1 MTPLPQFEIISAS
14 AGGLSAVMTVMRE
27 AFDPVFGEA
36 WTLPQCE
43 SILAMPGSWL
53 IIAMNDG
60 DPAGFALI
68 RSAIFE
74 AELLL
79 IAVRSRFR
87 RRGIGQQLL
96 ARVVSDCCSA
106 KIECVHL
113 EVRADNVATAFY
125 EQQGFVRVG
134 IRKNYYRGA
143 SGQFTDAITLTKT
156 LVG

>member
-1 MTPLPQFEIISAS
+1 MTPLAQIEIISAS
-14 AGGLSAVMTVMRE
+14 ADNLAAVMTVMRE

-36 WTLPQCE
+36 WTQPQCE

-53 IIAMNDG
+53 VVAMDDG
-60 DPAGFALI
+60 NPAGFALT

-79 IAVRSRFR
+79 IAVRPCFR
-87 RRGIGQQLL
+87 RRGIGRQLL
-96 ARVVSDCCSA
+96 ARVSGDCQSA

-156 LVG
+156 LGG

>member
-1 MTPLPQFEIISAS
+1 MTPLAQIEIISAS
-14 AGGLSAVMTVMRE
+14 ADNLAAVMTVMRE

-36 WTLPQCE
+36 WTQPQCE

-53 IIAMNDG
+53 VVAMDDG
-60 DPAGFALI
+60 NPAGFALT

-79 IAVRSRFR
+79 IAVRPCFR
-87 RRGIGQQLL
+87 RRGIGRQLL
-96 ARVVSDCCSA
+96 ARVFGDCQSA
-106 KIECVHL
+106 NVECVHL

>member
-1 MTPLPQFEIISAS
+1 MTPLAQIEIISAS
-14 AGGLSAVMTVMRE
+14 ADNLAAVMTVMRE

-36 WTLPQCE
+36 WTQPQCE

-53 IIAMNDG
+53 VVAMDDG
-60 DPAGFALI
+60 NPAGFALT

-79 IAVRSRFR
+79 IAVRPCFR
-87 RRGIGQQLL
+87 RRGIGRQLL
-96 ARVVSDCCSA
+96 ARVFGDCQSA
-106 KIECVHL
+106 NVECVHL

-156 LVG
+156 LGG